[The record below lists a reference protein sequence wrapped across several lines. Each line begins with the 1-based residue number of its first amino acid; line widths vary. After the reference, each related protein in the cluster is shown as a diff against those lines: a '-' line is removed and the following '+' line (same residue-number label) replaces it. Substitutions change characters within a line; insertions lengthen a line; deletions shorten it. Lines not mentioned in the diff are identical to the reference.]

1 MSRKAEIK
9 RLLVGLRIVQGL
21 LGLEKAK
28 PVEQRSRA
36 VVDSAQATAEVLL
49 ARWEKLK
56 RKRS

>member
-1 MSRKAEIK
+1 VSRKAEIK
-9 RLLVGLRIVQGL
+9 RLLVGLRIVQGF
-21 LGLEKAK
+21 LGLERAK

-56 RKRS
+56 LKG